1 MKYII
6 TSISVISLALLII
19 LLKSISNTDFIS
31 GNSFQIL
38 IKINLFFVT
47 LLFTVIA
54 YQIYHLANEVKKEV
68 SGSRLTVRLVSSYAF
83 MIIVPLLVLYFVS
96 VNFLT
101 KSIESW
107 FNVKVESAL
116 EGGLNIGQKTLD
128 IMRKDI
134 ELKSRSIAYTL
145 SNSEENDFSFILSDL
160 REKFDIYDA
169 MIIDES
175 GKVISL
181 ASREYTDVD
190 LKIPEKEELMIADT
204 GFHGKIDV
212 DENNQIFLKTYQSLN
227 LRNSSNNKK
236 YLLINQKV
244 PDAISQVAISVES
257 VYEEYQA
264 LTYSRNSLKVL
275 YQISLSIILFLA
287 VLLSISLALYFSR
300 RFTLPISILSNAT
313 EEIAKGKFDKRIPE
327 QGKDE
332 LGMLVRSFN
341 SMTNNLQEANKTLEL
356 NRKRIE
362 NSRNFLESI
371 INNMSSGIVVI
382 DEKNNVRLFNK
393 LSSVLLKVDLEK
405 YIGQRFTQILEHNNL
420 LTDLV
425 GFMNRQ
431 TTTDKDLGKNNL
443 TLKLNQ
449 KILSFQIT
457 IQENTVDAKYILL
470 IDDITEITKAQR
482 NEAWAEV
489 ARRLAHEIKNPLTPI
504 QLSAERIDYKFSNKL
519 QNEDKKILG
528 EITKT
533 IVNQVVAIKN
543 MVNEFTEYSRSP
555 ILKRE
560 SVDLISLINEVIRL
574 YEKNDLE
581 VSLSSRYKT
590 FRFECDQTKLR
601 QVIVNLIQNAY
612 EAKKE
617 KVKSTIDIKLSKNK
631 EYVQISFKDNGIGF
645 NSEIDPFEPYVTTKK
660 TGTGLGLAVVKKIIE
675 EHNGN
680 IIIKNNER
688 SGVTVK
694 LQFKLQNEK
703 SN

>member
-6 TSISVISLALLII
+6 TSISIISLALLII

-287 VLLSISLALYFSR
+287 ILLSISLALYFSR

-420 LTDLV
+420 LTDLM

-457 IQENTVDAKYILL
+457 TQAHTVDAKYILL

-504 QLSAERIDYKFSNKL
+504 QLSAERIDYKFSKKL

-555 ILKRE
+555 VLKRE